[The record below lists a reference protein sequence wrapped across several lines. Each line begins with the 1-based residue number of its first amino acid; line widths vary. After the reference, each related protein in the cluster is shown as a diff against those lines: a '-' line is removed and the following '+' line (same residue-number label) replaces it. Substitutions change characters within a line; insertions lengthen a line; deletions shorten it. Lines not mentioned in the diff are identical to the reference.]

1 MGFHLQSRNLLF
13 SHLCILII
21 VSSSSFIAHST
32 VPPASQFKYVNEG
45 EFGFYSTEYGPDY
58 RPLDIFTS
66 PFQLMFYNTTPNAYT
81 LALLLGTR
89 RSESTRRWVWEAN
102 RGKPVR
108 ENATLAF
115 GRDGNLVLSEADGH
129 VVWHTNT
136 ANKGV
141 VGFQLLPN
149 GNMVLHDSKGNF
161 IWQSF
166 DSPTDTLLIG
176 QSLRVGGVSKLVSRA
191 SVTENVDGPYSFV
204 IDEPQG
210 GVALYYKS
218 PNSPKPYRYYS
229 WEERRGEP
237 LRNAT
242 LTRHRD
248 AYDDLVSEVNLE
260 LSYGGW
266 AVSARPKLNATYSYL
281 RLGIDG
287 NLKMFSYNNKV
298 DNQAFDEIYAHFAR
312 DGFPASECDLPQR
325 CGEFGVCEDSQCVAC
340 PLPGGLMGWSKNC
353 EPVKLRPAAC
363 NEFYYY
369 KLEGVDHSSSKY
381 GSVRIMKEV
390 DCGKKCSGDCKC
402 SGYFYNRETSKCS
415 IAYDLLT
422 LAKVENSTHV
432 GYIKAPKL

>member
-1 MGFHLQSRNLLF
+1 MELHSLQSKNIF
-13 SHLCILII
+13 PPLCLLII
-21 VSSSSFIAHST
+21 LSASSFIAHSI
-32 VPPASQFKYVNEG
+32 VPPKSQFKYVNEG

-108 ENATLAF
+108 ENATLAL
-115 GRDGNLVLSEADGH
+115 GPDGNLVLAEADGD
-129 VVWHTNT
+129 VVWQTDT
-136 ANKGV
+136 ASKGV
-141 VGFQLLPN
+141 VGFRLLPD
-149 GNMVLHDSKGNF
+149 GNMVLHDSRGNF
-161 IWQSF
+161 VWQIF
-166 DSPTDTLLIG
+166 DSPTDTLLVG

-191 SVTENVDGPYSFV
+191 SVTENVNGPYSFV
-204 IDEPQG
+204 MEPR

-229 WEERRGEP
+229 WEERRSEP

-242 LTRHRD
+242 LTRNLD
-248 AYDDLVSEVNLE
+248 AYDESASEVNLE

-298 DNQAFDEIYAHFAR
+298 DYKAFDEIYAHFAR
-312 DGFPASECDLPQR
+312 DGFPGSECDLPQR
-325 CGEFGVCEDSQCVAC
+325 CGKFGVCEDSQCVAC
-340 PLPGGLMGWSKNC
+340 PLPSGLMGWSKKC
-353 EPVKLRPAAC
+353 EPVTLPAC
-363 NEFYYY
+363 GSSKFYYY

-381 GSVRIMKEV
+381 DESVKMKEV
-390 DCGKKCSGDCKC
+390 DCGKKCSSDCKC
-402 SGYFYNRETSKCS
+402 SGYFYNKETSKCS

-422 LAKVENSTHV
+422 VAKVENSTHV